1 MSVAPRSRRRAPA
14 AARRAREL
22 LRNADPVP
30 GRVNDAHPG
39 FRQRMWTDEL
49 PQLDAFGTLIF
60 EVVGRQL
67 SVASKRAIVSWI
79 EELFGGRT
87 PTPTELV
94 ATDPQMPR
102 MAILAAEA
110 GASTKLLTGR

>member
-1 MSVAPRSRRRAPA
+1 LP
-14 AARRAREL
+14 
-22 LRNADPVP
+22 RNADPVP

-39 FRQRMWTDEL
+39 FRQWMWTDEL

-67 SVASKRAIVSWI
+67 SIASKRAIVSRI
-79 EELFGGRT
+79 EELFGGR
-87 PTPTELV
+87 TPTELV

-110 GASTKLLTGR
+110 GASTKHLTGR